1 MLFDALVGIV
11 GSATGA
17 TVGISVGDT
26 APAPPASISAAMDT
40 SRILAIVFK
49 VKKVWVIFVTPSV

>member
-11 GSATGA
+11 GRATGA

-26 APAPPASISAAMDT
+26 APTPPASINAAMDT
-40 SRILAIVFK
+40 NRILAIVFK
-49 VKKVWVIFVTPSV
+49 VKRVRVSVVTPSV